1 MGAHKLCIRYTGR
14 LLTGDLDDGM
24 EGDLGG
30 QKHVHEQFVCH
41 KSPCESRGSLEP
53 QGPMYR
59 SLEVTRIG
67 GGAATSEATKVEV
80 RAGEVIASPG
90 CRGSGRPGLV
100 WPGFWADSAVHGH
113 FCSETIVLRYNTGL
127 MWTRPERRCAETDY
141 GSQRAAPPPRH
152 PLSLK
157 QSILGNNLQL
167 TRHSRSA
174 HVLSVRNLMR
184 NT

>member
-1 MGAHKLCIRYTGR
+1 MCTSSLCVTNLHANLVGAWSHRGLCIGA
-14 LLTGDLDDGM
+14 
-24 EGDLGG
+24 
-30 QKHVHEQFVCH
+30 
-41 KSPCESRGSLEP
+41 S
-53 QGPMYR
+53 R
-59 SLEVTRIG
+59 SLVSG